1 MRSEL
6 FSAENLEK
14 ESNQPGLRLQNSK
27 LLKAEL
33 NGEFMARVGSMVAYQ
48 GQVQFEALGSGGI
61 GKFLK
66 QKLTG
71 EGVPLMKISGRGD
84 VFLAENA
91 ADIHIIDLEPGDALS
106 INGANVLAFDST
118 LNYDIKMVQ
127 GVGMMSNAGLFNCV
141 FSGYGRIAVTT
152 KGTPVVLSVDQPTY
166 VDPQAAICWSA
177 NLQTGYHRAEQM
189 GLGTL
194 LGRSTGERFTMSFAQ
209 PGLRGRAAVRGAPRR
224 PRRRRGTGSAAAG
237 RHPRQPARL
246 TEDTPRFCPAGQNL
260 ARRGAERSLPGRA
273 CRNEGGRVSRVG
285 RSEGGTARRRCR
297 RSPRP

>member
-14 ESNQPGLRLQNSK
+14 ESAQPGLRLQNSK

-33 NGEFMARVGSMVAYQ
+33 NGHFMARVGSMVAYQ
-48 GQVQFEALGSGGI
+48 GQIQFEALGSGGI

-71 EGVPLMKISGRGD
+71 EGVPLMKVSGHGD

-91 ADIHIIDLEPGDALS
+91 ADIHIIDLEQGDALS
-106 INGANVLAFDST
+106 INGSNVLAFDAS

-127 GVGMMSNAGLFNCV
+127 GAGMMSNAGLFNCV
-141 FSGYGRIAVTT
+141 FTGSGRIAVTT
-152 KGTPVVLSVDQPTY
+152 KGTPVVLSVDQPTF

-177 NLQTGYHRAEQM
+177 NLQTGFHRAEQL

-194 LGRSTGERFTMSFAQ
+194 LGRTTGERFTMSFAGQGFVVVQ
-209 PGLRGRAAVRGAPRR
+209 PSEEPPGGISGV
-224 PRRRRGTGSAAAG
+224 TN
-237 RHPRQPARL
+237 
-246 TEDTPRFCPAGQNL
+246 GQ
-260 ARRGAERSLPGRA
+260 EQS
-273 CRNEGGRVSRVG
+273 GGVLGQLFS
-285 RSEGGTARRRCR
+285 
-297 RSPRP
+297 